1 MYPNCRLSNIFFMKS
16 SFCNGIN
23 FFVVFLAN
31 NNSSKIASELIQCIG
46 ESGEYLG
53 VAAFSDA
60 DSGTLIKP
68 QVII

>member
-1 MYPNCRLSNIFFMKS
+1 MKFIS
-16 SFCNGIN
+16 Y
-23 FFVVFLAN
+23 